1 MTRKPRINVR
11 IYYIERGL
19 LDMSDSID
27 SNVDL
32 KIRFGT
38 VKSSMFEQGLVLK
51 DNERRWIKRSAIQ
64 KSTLP
69 SSPDDLQRRS
79 CQSTA
84 VDVL

>member
-64 KSTLP
+64 KSTLR
-69 SSPDDLQRRS
+69 SSHDDLQRRS